1 MISLPEQPLAE
12 RVLRKALARPDP
24 PQQIL
29 IFGPSGTGKR
39 DAARRL
45 AWELSAPGEEHDPDD
60 VSLDILILAGTG
72 AVIMREEIEE
82 GIAAIHTRPM
92 VHSRRVLLIEEAER
106 LVTGNSATRMLK
118 ILEEPPE
125 RSVIILVTD
134 LVEDLLPTLRSRCV
148 PVPFRFPG
156 WDAVERRRAPLAREM
171 RALGVDLGLAVLGGA
186 ARLGAIVTDAQARM
200 EELAAASPSDELR
213 RLRSEAEAKAEAD
226 RRGDKRAARGLR
238 TAEKRADDQ
247 ARREARRIANDGW
260 KDVLAGMAEA
270 TRDALAISVGGAS
283 VTRLQARRDELA
295 AVSAGTDPATL
306 IATLEAIEL
315 RRGELALNP
324 TAGLAIEGLLATIA
338 AGLRGEHPRLVA
350 HGRLPFVLS

>member
-12 RVLRKALARPDP
+12 RVLTQALARPDP
-24 PQQIL
+24 PRQIL
-29 IFGPSGTGKR
+29 VFGPGGTGKR
-39 DAARRL
+39 EAARRL
-45 AWELSAPGEEHDPDD
+45 AWELSAPGESHDPDE
-60 VSLDILILAGTG
+60 VSLDILIIAGTG

-106 LVTGNSATRMLK
+106 LVTGNSATRLLK

-156 WDAVERRRAPLAREM
+156 WSAVERRRAPLEREM
-171 RALGVDLGLAVLGGA
+171 RALGVDLGLAVLDGA
-186 ARLGAIVTDAQARM
+186 GRLGAIVADAQARM
-200 EELAAASPSDELR
+200 EELAAATPSEELR
-213 RLRSEAEAKAEAD
+213 RLRGEAEAKADAE

-270 TRDALAISVGGAS
+270 TRDALAIAVGAS
-283 VTRLQARRDELA
+283 VTRLETRRDELA
-295 AVSAGTDPATL
+295 ALAARTDPTTL
-306 IATLEAIEL
+306 IAALEAIEL

-338 AGLRGEHPRLVA
+338 AGLRGEHPPLVA
-350 HGRLPFVLS
+350 HGRLPFVVS